1 VQTPFCVAFQGRRMA
16 RMSSNPSSGI
26 PQPAASIISRRSFAV
41 TWVCAVPN
49 LGGFFGAAPPIHR
62 QSTKLMGTFCEIQ
75 VCHSDAVLA
84 QQAIRRAF
92 DEMERV
98 ERLLSNHDPA
108 SELSALNRE
117 ASRSP
122 FRVSDELLDFVLQCR
137 ALYDATEN
145 AFDPTVGPLVRAWGF
160 FTSHPETPSDRDIA
174 AAKAASGFDKVQ
186 VNEAARTVSF
196 ATAGMEIDSGGIG
209 KGYAVDRAVQVLREV
224 GIEAA
229 LVSAGGSTLY
239 ALGSRPG
246 RPGWRIAIKN
256 PADWQRPLALVDLC
270 GSSLSTSGISER
282 SVQAGSR
289 RYSHIFDPR
298 TGEPVERMCQV
309 TVIAPRAAE
318 SDALTKAAFILP
330 RDSVMNLFRRRPG
343 VHALRIEGPCGE
355 GSVWI
360 TPWSS
365 SVFLQNRNSS

>member
-1 VQTPFCVAFQGRRMA
+1 M
-16 RMSSNPSSGI
+16 NK
-26 PQPAASIISRRSFAV
+26 ISRRSFAV
-41 TWVCAVPN
+41 TLVCTAPN
-49 LGGFFGAAPPIHR
+49 LARFSVAAPPIHR

-75 VCHSDAVLA
+75 VCHSDAAVA
-84 QQAIRRAF
+84 QQAICRAF
-92 DEMERV
+92 DEMQRV

-108 SELSALNRE
+108 SELSALNSE
-117 ASRSP
+117 AYRSP
-122 FRVSDELLDFVLQCR
+122 FRVSDELLDFVLKCR
-137 ALYDATEN
+137 ALYEATEN

-160 FTSHPETPSDRDIA
+160 FNSHPEKPSDSDIA

-186 VNEAARTVSF
+186 VNEAAHTVSF
-196 ATAGMEIDSGGIG
+196 AAAGMEIDSGGIG

-229 LVSAGGSTLY
+229 LVSSGGSTLY
-239 ALGSRPG
+239 ALGSHPG

-256 PADWQRPLALVDLC
+256 PADWQRPLALANLC
-270 GSSLSTSGISER
+270 GCSLSTSGVSER

-309 TVIAPRAAE
+309 TVIAPRATE

-330 RDSVMNLFRRRPG
+330 RDSVMNLFGRRPG
-343 VHALRIEGPCGE
+343 IHALRMEGPCGE
-355 GSVWI
+355 SSLWI

-365 SVFLQNRNSS
+365 SVFVRDRDPS

>member
-1 VQTPFCVAFQGRRMA
+1 
-16 RMSSNPSSGI
+16 
-26 PQPAASIISRRSFAV
+26 
-41 TWVCAVPN
+41 
-49 LGGFFGAAPPIHR
+49 
-62 QSTKLMGTFCEIQ
+62 MGTFFEIQ
-75 VCHSDAVLA
+75 VCHSDAALA

-98 ERLLSNHDPA
+98 EHLLSNHDPA

-122 FRVSDELLDFVLQCR
+122 FRVSDGLLDFVLQCR
-137 ALYDATEN
+137 ALYDATGN

-160 FTSHPETPSDRDIA
+160 FTSHPEKPSDSSIA
-174 AAKAASGFDKVQ
+174 AAKATSGFDKVQ
-186 VNEAARTVSF
+186 VNEAARTVFF
-196 ATAGMEIDSGGIG
+196 AAAGMEIDAGGIG

-239 ALGSRPG
+239 ALRSPPG
-246 RPGWRIAIKN
+246 RTGWRIAIKN
-256 PADWQRPLALVDLC
+256 PADWQRPLALASLC
-270 GSSLSTSGISER
+270 GSSLSTSGVSEK
-282 SVQAGSR
+282 SVQVGSR

-309 TVIAPRAAE
+309 TVIAPRATE
-318 SDALTKAAFILP
+318 SDALTKAAFILS
-330 RDSVMNLFRRRPG
+330 RDSVVELFRRRPG
-343 VHALRIEGPCGE
+343 VHALRMEGPCE
-355 GSVWI
+355 ESSVWV

-365 SVFLQNRNSS
+365 SVFVQTRSTS

>member
-1 VQTPFCVAFQGRRMA
+1 
-16 RMSSNPSSGI
+16 MSNSRSSGSW
-26 PQPAASIISRRSFAV
+26 QAAASTISRRSFAV
-41 TWVCAVPN
+41 TCVCAVPN
-49 LGGFFGAAPPIHR
+49 LGGFFRTAPPVHR
-62 QSTKLMGTFCEIQ
+62 QSTKVMGTFCEIQ
-75 VCHSDAVLA
+75 VCHSDASWA

-92 DEMERV
+92 DEMEHID
-98 ERLLSNHDPA
+98 RLLSNHNPE

-122 FRVSDELLDFVLQCR
+122 FHVSDELLDFVLQCR

-145 AFDPTVGPLVRAWGF
+145 ALDPTVGALVRAWGF
-160 FTSHPETPSDRDIA
+160 FTLHPGKPSDSEIA

-186 VNEAARTVSF
+186 VNAGARTIFYAAS
-196 ATAGMEIDSGGIG
+196 GMEIDSGGIG
-209 KGYAVDRAVQVLREV
+209 KGYAVDRAVQVLRGLGV
-224 GIEAA
+224 EAA

-239 ALGSRPG
+239 ALGCPPG

-256 PADWQRPLALVDLC
+256 PADLQRPLAVVDLC
-270 GSSLSTSGISER
+270 GSSLSTSGVSEK
-282 SVQAGSR
+282 SVQVGSH

-298 TGEPVERMCQV
+298 TGEPVEGMCQV
-309 TVIAPRAAE
+309 TVVAPSATE

-343 VHALRIEGPCGE
+343 VHALRLEGPCGE
-355 GSVWI
+355 RSVWI

-365 SVFLQNRNSS
+365 SVFVQNRNVSCTFEDSGP

>member
-1 VQTPFCVAFQGRRMA
+1 MA
-16 RMSSNPSSGI
+16 QMSDSPSSG
-26 PQPAASIISRRSFAV
+26 PRYSAASTISRRSFAV
-41 TWVCAVPN
+41 TLVCAAPN
-49 LGGFFGAAPPIHR
+49 PGRFFGAAPPIHR
-62 QSTKLMGTFCEIQ
+62 QSTKMMGTFCENQ
-75 VCHSDAVLA
+75 VCHSDAALA
-84 QQAIRRAF
+84 QQAMRRAF

-98 ERLLSNHDPA
+98 EHLLSNHDPA

-117 ASRSP
+117 ASRTP

-160 FTSHPETPSDRDIA
+160 FTSHPEKPSDREIA
-174 AAKAASGFDKVQ
+174 DAKTKSGFDKVQ
-186 VNEAARTVSF
+186 VDEAAHTVSF
-196 ATAGMEIDSGGIG
+196 TAVGMEIDSGGVG

-239 ALGSRPG
+239 ALGSPPG
-246 RPGWRIAIKN
+246 RPGWKIAIKN
-256 PADWQRPLALVDLC
+256 PADWQRPLALASLC
-270 GSSLSTSGISER
+270 GSSLSTSGVSEK
-282 SVQAGSR
+282 SAQVGTR
-289 RYSHIFDPR
+289 RYSHIFNPR

-309 TVIAPRAAE
+309 TVIAPRATE

-330 RDSVMNLFRRRPG
+330 RDSVVDLFKRRPG
-343 VHALRIEGPCGE
+343 VHALRMEGPCEE
-355 GSVWI
+355 GTVWV

-365 SVFLQNRNSS
+365 SVFVQTRNTY